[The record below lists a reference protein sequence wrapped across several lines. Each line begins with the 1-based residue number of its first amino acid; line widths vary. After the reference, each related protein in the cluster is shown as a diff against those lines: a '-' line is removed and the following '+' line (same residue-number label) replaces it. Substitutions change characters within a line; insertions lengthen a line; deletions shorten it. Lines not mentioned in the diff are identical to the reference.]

1 MIKVKAF
8 LKGQSSSS
16 GSGGPDVESS
26 TATANNNKNGF
37 VVIDTQ
43 NGNSVGNTN
52 NEEMIESTDELF
64 LQLRSE
70 AIQVVKNEPMLT
82 GLLSKV
88 GLLDNTTLAS
98 IPTTTTQSSVCNISP
113 AKTFEEVIS
122 RIVAHRLS
130 SCSGGSEGNVCPQ
143 LLLHQIHESFK
154 STELELGHTMSD
166 AVRADAVAV
175 VRRDPACETLLE
187 VVLFMKG
194 FASLVIHRAARRAWK
209 PNNNNNGGGAG
220 ASRRFS
226 ALLLQSLASSAFG
239 VDIHPAAEIGAGVM
253 FDHASGIVI
262 GETAVIGD
270 GTTILHGVTLGGTG
284 KENGDRHPK
293 VGNDVLIGAGTKILG
308 NIRIGDRVKIGAG
321 SVVLRPIPTGATA
334 VGAPARIIGFT
345 PKGEKPGSF
354 VDSRLRDIEP
364 LLGVADSLVGTT
376 ITKSTTDTS
385 LSTATTEMQAISEGQ
400 SESSSSDVIEGSDGD
415 DGSGEKITV
424 VPKKKNDINGPI
436 KSNDEEP
443 DEKDDQKYEEEDD
456 GDDEDDKTKDDDM
469 CPFSGTF
476 KKCPRALSEDWIS
489 HPKLRSLLM
498 QKGCS
503 ESECIEVFFELLHL
517 LPPDSKARLCG
528 CIPAD
533 VFAKNIV
540 DVAQEKTSLD
550 LETCQALANG
560 DLLVLGLNKKASK
573 RFKCFFVKVAKNS
586 ARALSR
592 ISSASDLLSSSR
604 RESILG
610 NDSERATTS

>member
-16 GSGGPDVESS
+16 SGSGGSDVESS
-26 TATANNNKNGF
+26 VATSNNNKNGF
-37 VVIDTQ
+37 VVIDKQ
-43 NGNSVGNTN
+43 NGNSRTS
-52 NEEMIESTDELF
+52 NEELIESTDELF

-70 AIQVVKNEPMLT
+70 AIQVVKNEPMLF

-98 IPTTTTQSSVCNISP
+98 IPTTTTKSSSACNTSP

-143 LLLHQIHESFK
+143 LLLHGIHESFK
-154 STELELGHTMSD
+154 STELELGHTMSE

-209 PNNNNNGGGAG
+209 PNNNNSDEGGAG
-220 ASRRFS
+220 ASARFS

-293 VGNDVLIGAGTKILG
+293 VGQDVLIGAGTKILG

-354 VDSRLRDIEP
+354 VDSRLGEIEP
-364 LLGVADSLVGTT
+364 LSGVADSLVGTT

-400 SESSSSDVIEGSDGD
+400 LESSSSDVMEGSDGD
-415 DGSGEKITV
+415 DDSGEKIMVT
-424 VPKKKNDINGPI
+424 PKKKNVSNGPI
-436 KSNDEEP
+436 KPEEP
-443 DEKDDQKYEEEDD
+443 DEKDDEKDEEEDD

-489 HPKLRSLLM
+489 HPKLRSLLT

-540 DVAQEKTSLD
+540 TIAQEKTALD

-610 NDSERATTS
+610 NDSERATT

>member
-8 LKGQSSSS
+8 LKGQSSSGS
-16 GSGGPDVESS
+16 SSGGSDVESS
-26 TATANNNKNGF
+26 VATSNNNKNGF
-37 VVIDTQ
+37 VVVDKQ
-43 NGNSVGNTN
+43 NGNSVVTTN

-98 IPTTTTQSSVCNISP
+98 IPTTTTQNRVCNISP

-130 SCSGGSEGNVCPQ
+130 SCSGGTEGNVCPQ
-143 LLLHQIHESFK
+143 LLLHQIHESFV
-154 STELELGHTMSD
+154 STEEELGHTMSD

-209 PNNNNNGGGAG
+209 PNNNRAG
-220 ASRRFS
+220 VSRRFS

-293 VGNDVLIGAGTKILG
+293 VGQDVLIGAGTKILG

-364 LLGVADSLVGTT
+364 LLGVTDSLVGTT

-385 LSTATTEMQAISEGQ
+385 LSTATTEMHAISEGQ
-400 SESSSSDVIEGSDGD
+400 LESSSSDVMEGSDGD
-415 DGSGEKITV
+415 DDSGEKITV
-424 VPKKKNDINGPI
+424 VPQKKNVNNGLNKKK
-436 KSNDEEP
+436 EEP
-443 DEKDDQKYEEEDD
+443 DEKDDEKDEEEDD
-456 GDDEDDKTKDDDM
+456 GDDEDNKKDDDM

-610 NDSERATTS
+610 NDSERSTT

>member
-8 LKGQSSSS
+8 LKSQSSSF
-16 GSGGPDVESS
+16 GSGGTDVESS
-26 TATANNNKNGF
+26 MATSNNN
-37 VVIDTQ
+37 
-43 NGNSVGNTN
+43 NSVGTTN

-98 IPTTTTQSSVCNISP
+98 IPTTTQSSACNISP

-130 SCSGGSEGNVCPQ
+130 SCSGGAEGNVCPQ
-143 LLLHQIHESFK
+143 LLLHGIHESFK

-209 PNNNNNGGGAG
+209 PNNSERAG
-220 ASRRFS
+220 TSTRFS

-293 VGNDVLIGAGTKILG
+293 VGKDVLIGAGTKILG

-321 SVVLRPIPTGATA
+321 SVVLRPIPSGATA

-400 SESSSSDVIEGSDGD
+400 LESSSSDVMEGSDGD
-415 DGSGEKITV
+415 DDSGEKITA
-424 VPKKKNDINGPI
+424 VPKKKNVSNGPI
-436 KSNDEEP
+436 KNNEEP
-443 DEKDDQKYEEEDD
+443 DEKDDEKDEEEDD

-540 DVAQEKTSLD
+540 IIAQEKTLLD

-604 RESILG
+604 RECILG
-610 NDSERATTS
+610 NDSERATT